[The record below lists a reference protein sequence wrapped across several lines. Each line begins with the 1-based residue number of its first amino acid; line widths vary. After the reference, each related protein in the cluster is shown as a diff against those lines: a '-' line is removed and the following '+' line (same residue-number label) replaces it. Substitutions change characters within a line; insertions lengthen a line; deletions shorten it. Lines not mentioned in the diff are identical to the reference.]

1 MNQDSDRSQP
11 RKTWGSRRF
20 LIFAIALLMALFH
33 MYTAGVRLLP
43 GIQQRTIHLAFSL
56 ALIFLIFPAKTK
68 SSGSGEGKASDEYRP
83 LSLFDLFLVFLSFAI
98 GVYVFVEYENLSFR
112 IGMPSALDSLCSVV
126 GIVLVLEATRRV
138 IGWSIVIISF
148 IGILYLAVG
157 SHLPRVIAH
166 TGFSFEQVVNFMFFS
181 TDGILG
187 PALAVS
193 ATVIVLFIIFGAFL
207 QVSGAGPLFIDTGM
221 ALFGKYRGGPAKA
234 AVVGSGLFGMIT
246 GSQVANVAAVG
257 VFTIPLMKRVG
268 YRPEAAGAIE
278 AVSSTGAMIMPPV
291 MGAAAFIIPE
301 FIGGTYLDV
310 VSAAIVPALL
320 FYAALYVVV
329 ELQAAKWQLQK
340 LPLSEIPRVGG
351 LMRER
356 GHMLLPILVL
366 VYFLVVQ
373 ASTASR
379 AAFWATVACVAA
391 SQLRRDTRVG
401 VGRVVFGLEQGAKGC
416 LIVAACC
423 ASAGLITGTIGMAG
437 LGERF
442 SDVLL
447 TVAGGNTAFLLILT
461 MLASLV
467 LGLPLPP
474 VTCYLILAVLAA
486 PALVKAGIHPMAAHL
501 FVFFFGTLGNISPP
515 VAPTSFAAAGIAG
528 SDPMKTTNLTFI
540 FSLPVFLIPYVFVYS
555 NEILLMGGTGMIILR
570 VITSFVAVA
579 SMAVALQGY
588 LLRDLSWK
596 VRAGFFI
603 TGLILIYPS
612 WISDLMGYAML
623 ALVLGTEVLALKSGR
638 REVIPPPPG
647 NFP

>member
-1 MNQDSDRSQP
+1 MTQDSDRSQP
-11 RKTWGSRRF
+11 GRTWGARRF
-20 LIFAIALLMALFH
+20 LIFAIALLMAIFH

-43 GIQQRTIHLAFSL
+43 GLQQRTIHLAFSL
-56 ALIFLIFPAKTK
+56 ALIFLIFPARTK

-83 LSLFDLFLVFLSFAI
+83 LSVSDLFLVFLSCAI

-112 IGMPSALDSLCSVV
+112 IGMPNTPDTLCSLAA
-126 GIVLVLEATRRV
+126 IVLVLEATRRV
-138 IGWSIVIISF
+138 IGWSIVIISLV
-148 IGILYLAVG
+148 GMLYLAVG
-157 SHLPRVIAH
+157 SHLPPVIAH

-221 ALFGKYRGGPAKA
+221 AFFGKYRGGPAKA

-257 VFTIPLMKRVG
+257 VFTIPLMKKVG
-268 YRPEAAGAIE
+268 YKPEVAGAIE

-301 FIGGTYLDV
+301 FIGGSYLDV
-310 VSAAIVPALL
+310 VRAAIIPALL
-320 FYAALYVVV
+320 FYAALYAVV
-329 ELQAAKWQLQK
+329 ELQAAKWHLQR
-340 LPLSEIPRVGG
+340 LPASEIPGIGR

-356 GHMLLPILVL
+356 GHMVLPILVL
-366 VYFLVVQ
+366 VHFLVIQ

-379 AAFWATVACVAA
+379 AAFWATVACIGAG
-391 SQLRRDTRVG
+391 QLRKDTRVG
-401 VGRVVFGLEQGAKGC
+401 IGKAVFGLEQGAKGC

-447 TVAGGNTAFLLILT
+447 TVAGGNTMLLLILT

-515 VAPTSFAAAGIAG
+515 VAPTSFAAAGLAG
-528 SDPMKTTNLTFI
+528 SDPMRTTNLTFI
-540 FSLPVFLIPYVFVYS
+540 FSLPVFLIPYVFVYG
-555 NEILLMGGTGMIILR
+555 NEILLMGSAGMITLR
-570 VITSFVAVA
+570 VFTSFVAVI
-579 SMAVALQGY
+579 SIAVAFQGY
-588 LLRDLSWK
+588 LLRDLGWQARS
-596 VRAGFFI
+596 GFFLA
-603 TGLILIYPS
+603 GLILIYPT
-612 WISDLMGYAML
+612 WISDIVGYALL
-623 ALVLGTEVLALKSGR
+623 ALVLGFEVLASRSKSR
-638 REVIPPPPG
+638 AAESNNV
-647 NFP
+647 

>member
-1 MNQDSDRSQP
+1 MKEAEEHP
-11 RKTWGSRRF
+11 GKAWGARRF
-20 LIFAIALLMALFH
+20 LIFAIALLMGVFH

-43 GIQQRTIHLAFSL
+43 GVQQRTIHLAFSL
-56 ALIFLIFPAKTK
+56 ALIFLIFPARTK
-68 SSGSGEGKASDEYRP
+68 ESRTGEGKASDEYRP
-83 LSLFDLFLVFLSFAI
+83 LYLLDLFLVGLSFAI

-112 IGMPSALDSLCSVV
+112 IGMPNLADSLCSVTA
-126 GIVLVLEATRRV
+126 ILLVMEATRRV
-138 IGWSIVIISF
+138 IGWSIVIISL
-148 IGILYLAVG
+148 IGMLYLAVG

-207 QVSGAGPLFIDTGM
+207 QISGAGPLFIDTGM
-221 ALFGKYRGGPAKA
+221 AFFGKYRGGPAKA

-268 YRPEAAGAIE
+268 YRAEAAGAIE

-291 MGAAAFIIPE
+291 MGASAFIIPE
-301 FIGGTYLDV
+301 FIGGSYLDV
-310 VSAAIVPALL
+310 VRAAIIPALL
-320 FYAALYVVV
+320 FYAVLYVVV
-329 ELQAAKWQLQK
+329 ELQAAKWRLQT
-340 LPLSEIPRVGG
+340 LPESEVPRIGR

-401 VGRVVFGLEQGAKGC
+401 IGNVVFGLEQGAKGC

-442 SDVLL
+442 SDILL
-447 TVAGGNTAFLLILT
+447 TVAGGNVVLLLILT

-528 SDPMKTTNLTFI
+528 SDPMKTTNTTFI
-540 FSLPVFLIPYVFVYS
+540 FSLPVFLIPYVFVYG
-555 NEILLMGGTGMIILR
+555 NEILLMGDTVMIVLR
-570 VITSFVAVA
+570 VITSFVAIA
-579 SMAVALQGY
+579 GIAVAFQGY
-588 LLRDLSWK
+588 LLRNLSWYI
-596 VRAGFFI
+596 RCGFLLS
-603 TGLILIYPS
+603 GLILIHPS
-612 WISDLMGYAML
+612 WITDLVGYAML
-623 ALVLGTEVLALKSGR
+623 ALVLGVELVGSRSSRKEL
-638 REVIPPPPG
+638 VPPPPG
-647 NFP
+647 RLL